1 MLELKAGS
9 SWSRTPRSS
18 LRLSSVLSPSI
29 CDTVLMN
36 WLTMLVRVVDE
47 ATEGGVPSDLILSSS
62 PSSERALDGGGAG
75 DCGGGGLGGR
85 SAGGVGVKYG
95 GVHGSLGVLVAR
107 GERRE

>member
-1 MLELKAGS
+1 
-9 SWSRTPRSS
+9 
-18 LRLSSVLSPSI
+18 
-29 CDTVLMN
+29 MN
-36 WLTMLVRVVDE
+36 WLTMLVGVVDE

-75 DCGGGGLGGR
+75 GCGGGGLGGR

>member
-1 MLELKAGS
+1 
-9 SWSRTPRSS
+9 
-18 LRLSSVLSPSI
+18 
-29 CDTVLMN
+29 MN

-75 DCGGGGLGGR
+75 DGGGGGVGGR
-85 SAGGVGVKYG
+85 GGGGVGVKYG